1 MRIAGI
7 TIPEDKRLEIA
18 LTAVFGVGRP
28 QARRIL
34 DECSIDASVRANDL
48 SDEQELAI
56 REAVE
61 HLTIE
66 GDLRR
71 ERSANIKRLID
82 IQSYRGMR
90 HSRKLPTRGQN
101 TKTNSRTMRGNTRAT
116 AGSGRV
122 KVSKT

>member
-7 TIPEDKRLEIA
+7 TIPDNKRLEIA
-18 LTAVFGVGRP
+18 LTAVYGVGRA
-28 QARRIL
+28 QACRIL
-34 DECSIDASVRANDL
+34 DEQGIDHGARTQDL
-48 SDEQELAI
+48 SDEQERSI

-61 HLTIE
+61 SMNIE

-71 ERSANIKRLID
+71 EKSGNVKRLID

-90 HSRKLPTRGQN
+90 HSRKLPTHGQN
-101 TKTNSRTMRGNTRAT
+101 TKTNSRTVRGNTRT
-116 AGSGRV
+116 TMGSGRV

>member
-7 TIPEDKRLEIA
+7 TIPDNKRLEIA
-18 LTAVFGVGRP
+18 LTAVYGVGRP

-34 DECSIDASVRANDL
+34 DLCAIDHGLRADEL
-48 SDEQELAI
+48 SDEQERAI

-61 HLTIE
+61 GMNIE

-71 ERSANIKRLID
+71 ERSANVKRLID

-116 AGSGRV
+116 MGSGRV